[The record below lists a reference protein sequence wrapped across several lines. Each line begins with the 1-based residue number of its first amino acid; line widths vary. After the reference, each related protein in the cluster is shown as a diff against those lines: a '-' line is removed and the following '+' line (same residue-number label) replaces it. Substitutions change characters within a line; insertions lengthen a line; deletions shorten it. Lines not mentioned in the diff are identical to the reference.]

1 MKKTVALLEKFIKLS
16 KGEILPSSSL
26 KGDWIEQMLMDG
38 ILIVSTK
45 GSRKSYRA
53 CDEHS
58 IRSYLSTHY
67 DIRDL
72 EAYCNILK
80 DEETSR
86 AEQVKVTGN
95 SKTKQHR
102 TFRGFLVNCYS
113 PINVHFNGKSSILLP
128 DEGTF
133 VFVSDYETF
142 SIPEDVIVV
151 GVENA
156 ENFRYIKEQ
165 KWLFDVSLSKQQQIL
180 FVSRYPQE
188 QSHDLMDWLLHI
200 QNPYIHFGDLD
211 LAGVHIYLTEYYT
224 YLGERS
230 SFFIPKDYEQRI
242 ASGSSERYRDQY
254 SQYGNM
260 KVTDERVL
268 ELLACIHKYHRG
280 YDQEGYIN
288 EITSLASPSL

>member
-1 MKKTVALLEKFIKLS
+1 MKKTVALLDKFIKLS
-16 KGEILPSSSL
+16 KGETLPSSSL

-38 ILIVSTK
+38 ILIVCTK

-53 CDEHS
+53 RDEQA
-58 IRSYLSTHY
+58 IRSYLSSNY

-72 EAYCNILK
+72 EAYRNILNN
-80 DEETSR
+80 EEISR
-86 AEQVKVTGN
+86 GEQVKVTGD

-113 PINVHFNGKSSILLP
+113 PINVQLNGKSSTLLP
-128 DEGTF
+128 TEGTF

-142 SIPEDVIVV
+142 SIPKDVIIV

-165 KWLFDVSLSKQQQIL
+165 KWLFDASLPGKNQIL

-188 QSHDLMDWLLHI
+188 QSHDLMNWLLHI
-200 QNPYIHFGDLD
+200 PNTYIHFGDLD
-211 LAGVHIYLTEYYT
+211 LAGVHIFLTEYFNH
-224 YLGERS
+224 LGERA
-230 SFFIPKDYEQRI
+230 SFFVPTDYEQRI
-242 ASGSSERYRDQY
+242 ALGSSERYTEQY
-254 SQYGNM
+254 PQYGNM
-260 KVTDERVL
+260 NVADGRLL
-268 ELLACIHKYHRG
+268 ELIACIHKYHRG

-288 EITSLASPSL
+288 ENNIGL

>member
-1 MKKTVALLEKFIKLS
+1 MKKTSALLNKFIKLS

-38 ILIVSTK
+38 ILIVCTK

-53 CDEHS
+53 LDEHS

-67 DIRDL
+67 NIRDL
-72 EAYCNILK
+72 ENERNIREK
-80 DEETSR
+80 DEASR
-86 AEQVKVTGN
+86 AEQVQVTGD

-102 TFRGFLVNCYS
+102 TFRGFLVNCYC
-113 PINVHFNGKSSILLP
+113 PINVQFNGKFSILLP
-128 DEGTF
+128 TEGTF

-142 SIPEDVIVV
+142 SIPKDVIIV

-165 KWLFDVSLSKQQQIL
+165 KWLFDTSFPVEQQIL

-188 QSHDLMDWLLHI
+188 QSHDLMNWLFHI
-200 QNPYIHFGDLD
+200 PNTYIHFGDLD
-211 LAGVHIYLTEYYT
+211 LAGVHIFLTEYFNH
-224 YLGERS
+224 LGERA
-230 SFFIPKDYEQRI
+230 SFFVPKDYEQRI
-242 ASGSSERYRDQY
+242 ASGSSERYIDQY
-254 SQYGNM
+254 PQYGNM

-268 ELLACIHKYHRG
+268 ELVACIHKYHRG
-280 YDQEGYIN
+280 YDQEGYIKGLSK
-288 EITSLASPSL
+288 TL